1 MIEKNTKITNW
12 LNVVISAVALIL
24 ECVPRSLKSACMIGP
39 NEYGPIHFSSYFGNP
54 LSTHGPF
61 EITLFIAIWSILI
74 LIFNI
79 VVLFKD
85 KKAIRIVLL
94 TLNLLAFFESVLLF
108 YALGNFVT
116 AYNVIIA
123 VLIFI
128 QLALQIIYFW
138 QNNTQFDK
146 IKTAL
151 NCFSLAAI
159 SSALILESIYKS
171 IKYTYSLVEGI
182 ENIAYDHYFAQPSG
196 LISVLTAIVA
206 SSTVFTF
213 LFVFILLFKDKKSIR
228 ITSLVWASLG
238 AAANVALLIVLGKTI
253 SIYNVAI
260 NLLLIVPI
268 IISVITLKSR
278 ETIKA

>member
-1 MIEKNTKITNW
+1 MNKRINIKSM
-12 LNVVISAVALIL
+12 LSLFASALALIL

-54 LSTHGPF
+54 LSTHESF
-61 EITLFIAIWSILI
+61 DITLFIAIWSILI

-79 VVLFKD
+79 VVLFWVS
-85 KKAIRIVLL
+85 KAIRFVLL
-94 TLNLLAFFESVLLF
+94 RVYVWAFFESVLLF

-138 QNNTQFDK
+138 QNNTHFDK
-146 IKTAL
+146 RKTVL

-171 IKYTYSLVEGI
+171 IKYTYTLIGGI

-196 LISVLTAIVA
+196 LRGVLTAIVA
-206 SSTVFTF
+206 SSTVFAF

-238 AAANVALLIVLGKTI
+238 AAANVALLIVLRKTI

-260 NLLLIVPI
+260 MLLLIVPI
-268 IISVITLKSR
+268 IISGITLKSR